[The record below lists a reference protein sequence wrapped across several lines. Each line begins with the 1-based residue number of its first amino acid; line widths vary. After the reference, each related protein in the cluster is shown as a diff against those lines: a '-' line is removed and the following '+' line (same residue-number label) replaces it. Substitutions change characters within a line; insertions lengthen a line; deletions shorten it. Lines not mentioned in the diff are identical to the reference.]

1 MSPAART
8 RLARIAGA
16 SALLA
21 VLAAATA
28 CGGGGGGDGAPAASG
43 SPSSS
48 VLAESAPQPG
58 GSPSEE
64 KKAQGACEYF
74 NVEAVGADLGVK
86 FEVVQPAEADNAQVC
101 VLQTTKGSFPDL
113 TLATAKTKAD
123 KASFQATMMPEEA
136 DGVDGLGK
144 AAYKVLLAERDGSGP
159 VAEVGWLSNAGRIF
173 TLRFTSAKGTG
184 TDEVKGH
191 MDKLIEIAKAVEKQ
205 T

>member
-8 RLARIAGA
+8 RLARIVGA
-16 SALLA
+16 SALLVA
-21 VLAAATA
+21 LSAASA
-28 CGGGGGGDGAPAASG
+28 CGGGGDKDPAASG

-48 VLAESAPQPG
+48 LMAESAPEPS

-64 KKAQGACEYF
+64 EDKAKGACEYF
-74 NVEAVGADLGVK
+74 DVAAVGADLGVK
-86 FEVVQPAEADNAQVC
+86 FEVVQPAEGDNAQVC

-144 AAYKVLLAERDGSGP
+144 AGYQVLLKERDGSGP
-159 VAEVGWLSNAGRIF
+159 VAEIGWLSNSGRIF

-184 TDEVKGH
+184 TEEVEGH
-191 MDKLIEIAKAVEKQ
+191 LDKLVEIAKAVEKQ